1 MNKLSFSATTKRYI
15 MIKMSPKNILIPRA
29 LKKDLIKTIFDLLV
43 IPRSEI
49 QPTKSDNPEKKIV
62 VIQNQFICSL
72 IRPKKVPK
80 NTRTTK
86 NNVLKPQL
94 VKNFLFISV
103 F

>member
-1 MNKLSFSATTKRYI
+1 
-15 MIKMSPKNILIPRA
+15 
-29 LKKDLIKTIFDLLV
+29 
-43 IPRSEI
+43 
-49 QPTKSDNPEKKIV
+49 
-62 VIQNQFICSL
+62 L